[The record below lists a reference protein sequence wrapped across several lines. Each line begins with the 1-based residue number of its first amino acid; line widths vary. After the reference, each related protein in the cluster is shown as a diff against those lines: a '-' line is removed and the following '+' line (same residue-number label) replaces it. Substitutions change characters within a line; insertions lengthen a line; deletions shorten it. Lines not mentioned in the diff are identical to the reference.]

1 MFLAPSVH
9 AANGDAEGGAPV
21 TLIEMSAAGLPIV
34 ASDHC
39 DIPEVVRHGESGVIV
54 PEGDAEAL
62 ADAIVSLAAA
72 PERWPAF
79 GRAGRA
85 HVEREYDLAKQVGR
99 LETLYD
105 ELAGSGRVSGP

>member
-1 MFLAPSVH
+1 VH

-39 DIPEVVRHGESGVIV
+39 DIPEVVVHGESGLIV

-62 ADAIVSLAAA
+62 ADTLLALAAA
-72 PERWPAF
+72 PERWPAM

-85 HVEREYDLAKQVGR
+85 HVEREYDVAKQVAK
-99 LETLYD
+99 LEALYD
-105 ELAGSGRVSGP
+105 ELAGAGRVSGP